1 MADTQLAPHPAAFKD
16 TNVNRALYTNAVTS
30 PKRRTDIADKTVTRE
45 RMEELVHLAKAHLKD
60 DELYRWNADINGVTV
75 QLVAN
80 SLHQYDFWVDNW
92 FPANYDRQ
100 PDAVIYSVM
109 GVPEQPSA
117 AYYCKALQTIA
128 FFNTN
133 YYGQCKSWALGLADA
148 VLRAKGTHSI
158 HGSCVDVNG
167 RGTVMIAPTGT
178 GKSTHSY
185 GLLEYPGTSAHS
197 DDWLYIDYTERGGQA
212 HEAIAAISERSF
224 YLRTDTAREIPYM
237 QELFWRCKTE
247 NVVTDPGQCIAPG
260 CQPKESRP
268 SPSCMFTQGH
278 DRCFW
283 GFPNSRA
290 ILDPT
295 WVAGA
300 ARFVRKSRVAHVVL
314 LTRDE
319 QSPVEQQLS
328 AEQGVEVLREGR
340 YMVLPGAGAREE
352 WGKMKNESW
361 YNPYLLD
368 VDHAFQEAAFRRL
381 FTVADVYLI
390 NTGKGTVNENR
401 ERIKRIAFS

>member
-1 MADTQLAPHPAAFKD
+1 MPEIQEAPGPVLTAEQRL
-16 TNVNRALYTNAVTS
+16 NRALYTNAVTD
-30 PKRRTDIADKTVTRE
+30 PKRRTDINDKAVPRE
-45 RMEELVHLAKAHLKD
+45 RMETLVRTAQAHLKD
-60 DELYRWNADINGVTV
+60 DALYRWNADINGVAV
-75 QLVAN
+75 QLVTN

-92 FPANYDRQ
+92 FPADYDRR

-109 GVPEQPSA
+109 GVPDQPSA

-148 VLRAKGTHSI
+148 VLRAKLTHSI

-185 GLLEYPGTSAHS
+185 GLLEYPGTNAHS
-197 DDWLYIDYTERGGQA
+197 DDWLYIDYTERKGKA
-212 HEAIAAISERSF
+212 VEAVAAISERNF

-247 NVVTDPGQCIAPG
+247 NVVTEPGQCIAPS
-260 CQPKESRP
+260 CQPKDGRP
-268 SPSCMFTQGH
+268 SATCMFTQGH

-300 ARFVRKSRVAHVVL
+300 ARFVRKSRVAHVIL
-314 LTRDE
+314 LTRDDNT
-319 QSPVEQQLS
+319 PVEQRLTLDE
-328 AEQGVEVLREGR
+328 AVEVLREGR
-340 YMVLPGAGAREE
+340 YMVLPGAGARED

-368 VDHAFQEAAFRRL
+368 VDHAFQEAAFRQL
-381 FTVADVYLI
+381 FTVADTWLI

-401 ERIKRIAFS
+401 ARIKRIAFG